1 LLKWPKFDVVFEPTI
16 FYWLGG
22 ISIFDREETLGASL
36 WVYNPNDKNDREQII
51 RKFILT
57 RFDHLTY
64 RHRFLMF
71 QILEATLAMPDFDF
85 SQQFE
90 SDYDENISMAWD
102 ETEIDNPR
110 VFFEDIYRIALEEWK
125 DDLYKANLEDQ
136 STW

>member
-1 LLKWPKFDVVFEPTI
+1 
-16 FYWLGG
+16 
-22 ISIFDREETLGASL
+22 
-36 WVYNPNDKNDREQII
+36 
-51 RKFILT
+51 
-57 RFDHLTY
+57 
-64 RHRFLMF
+64 
-71 QILEATLAMPDFDF
+71 MPDFDF